1 MIQIEVLKQTDN
13 SYTISFGTSTECGVV
28 MVERDI
34 NNLKSLNESLLLSY
48 FMVYEDPPKFTIE
61 TIPNC
66 QELQVYLMYWF
77 EFFNDIDAI
86 SDALVSFMEDSCGHK
101 DVSRLLLSAM
111 RKKVRLF
118 NLLLLKYYY
127 YCILTFYLYHRL
139 DCESFSSK

>member
-28 MVERDI
+28 MMERDI

-66 QELQVYLMYWF
+66 QELQDYLMYWF

-101 DVSRLLLSAM
+101 DVSRLLCSAM
-111 RKKVRLF
+111 RKKVR
-118 NLLLLKYYY
+118 
-127 YCILTFYLYHRL
+127 
-139 DCESFSSK
+139 

>member
-48 FMVYEDPPKFTIE
+48 FTVYEEPPKFTIE

-86 SDALVSFMEDSCGHK
+86 SDALVSFMEESCGHK

-127 YCILTFYLYHRL
+127 HCILTFYLYHRL